1 MPCREAASGRS
12 QFEVANRLFFRL
24 YQCSNLL
31 HKNGTR
37 HIAEFGA
44 TTQQWAVLGA
54 LSRPAVQKTGMTVK
68 GLVEYLLLS
77 RQNLTAVLDR
87 LEARQWIDR
96 VKDVEDGRNRL
107 IRMTVE
113 GSRNWNAMQ
122 GPIDAFY
129 ASALARFTEK
139 EQAQLGELL
148 DRLKNGL
155 NQV

>member
-1 MPCREAASGRS
+1 MPRREASSGRG

-37 HIAEFGA
+37 HVADFGA

-54 LSRPAVQKTGMTVK
+54 LSRPTVRKTGMTVK

-87 LEARQWIDR
+87 LEARQWIER
-96 VKDVEDGRNRL
+96 VRDVEDGRNRL

-122 GPIDAFY
+122 GPIEAFY
-129 ASALARFTEK
+129 ASALVRFSEK
-139 EQAQLGELL
+139 EQALLCELL

-155 NQV
+155 NEV